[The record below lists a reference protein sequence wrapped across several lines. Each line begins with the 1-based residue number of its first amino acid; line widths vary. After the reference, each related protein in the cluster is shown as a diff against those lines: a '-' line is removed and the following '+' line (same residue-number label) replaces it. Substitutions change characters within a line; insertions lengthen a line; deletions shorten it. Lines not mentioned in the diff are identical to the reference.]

1 MRGRGLLLGMDFI
14 TPKATKSFVQQCF
27 AAGLILG
34 WTLHQD
40 TVVRLAPPLIISA
53 AEIEHAV
60 SLMQAVL
67 WQSTQYA

>member
-1 MRGRGLLLGMDFI
+1 MKTTRLWQI
-14 TPKATKSFVQQCF
+14 

-40 TVVRLAPPLIISA
+40 TVVRLAPPLIISST
-53 AEIEHAV
+53 EIDQAV

-67 WQSTQYA
+67 RKSNQYS